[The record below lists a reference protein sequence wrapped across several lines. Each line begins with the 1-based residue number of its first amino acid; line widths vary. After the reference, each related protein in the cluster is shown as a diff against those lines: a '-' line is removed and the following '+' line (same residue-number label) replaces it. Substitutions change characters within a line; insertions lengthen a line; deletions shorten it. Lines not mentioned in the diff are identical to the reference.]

1 MAGSIQNIV
10 ATPLHAVAESN
21 IALAHINFDFS
32 LVKVEAPAELQP
44 VGRQLSQA
52 RRQSAE
58 DGSFHI
64 LARRLGVL
72 FDDVLPE
79 VPALLEAYGTRASEI
94 AQETSRNLQQPRDIV
109 NGFFGTHLGIDGTT
123 IWASATSGKSAL
135 RIHLLACFLARI
147 WTHQEATAA
156 WNDLVTHRQ
165 ASIRRQS
172 QPSEIVD
179 NYLAQSAAAHEI
191 DEALLASWD
200 ASARA
205 WLQIADQARKTQQIQ
220 VQLIVNNLSVAVKN
234 QADSDHEPSPRKGSY
249 DSVLYN
255 FNRAL
260 TTLERLIK
268 GEPQR
273 ITDGGIMLGL
283 TSWHLYPDLV
293 VLASTTKEIS
303 QKDQLI
309 REGGIVTISIA
320 RQAGPRADG
329 VYWSLPLASLRY
341 YGTVRRERSTMHDSR
356 ISVEQLQALALGA
369 SLGSYEGAVPAAK
382 FIGSLWKLF
391 HPIYQLAMCQI
402 ADKPLELPEDLSRY
416 DVVDII
422 MDDRESL
429 GGVMKLLQLIFPLKD
444 GIEMLLSDDSE
455 DRQLAMQLMRYG
467 TNYGSSWI
475 GNTANSIS
483 AFSSLTKLQS
493 LLGVVRYP
501 GARISILRTLCSK
514 YQLNPAEYVIRF
526 RTRHNSW
533 AYSPIIPEHPMVV
546 HGGMKR
552 KRDEYES
559 SDADVIGCIEVPP
572 GEDWVCIATLAT
584 SRGHAVQTT
593 APGTFED
600 IFAELMEDNPQTRES
615 VLFDFTFGDHNL
627 AAVYRRRTSQS
638 SSRNETFSSSV
649 PLSMVQ
655 DLLDRYLLRP
665 EKVVR
670 CILDQ
675 FGLTQALH
683 ENSLLALGRVIHYYK
698 CYLPQATVSMSV
710 IKTPMTSW
718 KWVPSL
724 LHGLDLSASLAAQQA
739 REGSVSGSVYLNSLS
754 RQHAFA
760 AILQFESGT
769 ISLDTADLAS
779 VFAISSG
786 NSLFIAEQLL
796 HDPTP
801 PGRIA
806 SYAVSHVIGN
816 VGKPGIALLVSPP
829 ELEMREHS
837 LERWRLVNH
846 HPFDGNPVGGKFD
859 GTSLHLSFT
868 GWDGPVTLDST
879 SYRTMEAY
887 YLQTTVS
894 VNDGGEW
901 VGDVDILKGLSD
913 VRFSVYPFSE
923 GSCDHDPTFRAAAA
937 EMVSIDCWEEILDP
951 PDGVLVLRS
960 TPVTPAGSGNWQ
972 WMVRLAAISMA
983 SSKKYRCFCL
993 PLDQNICWTCVVGY
1007 LGVDGE
1013 KKLVVY

>member
-10 ATPLHAVAESN
+10 ATSTTC
-21 IALAHINFDFS
+21 F
-32 LVKVEAPAELQP
+32 EAPAELQP

-123 IWASATSGKSAL
+123 IWASATSGKSVL
-135 RIHLLACFLARI
+135 RIHLLACFLTRI
-147 WTHQEATAA
+147 WSHQEATAA
-156 WNDLVTHRQ
+156 WNDLVTQRQ
-165 ASIRRQS
+165 AIIRKQAHS
-172 QPSEIVD
+172 SEIVD
-179 NYLAQSAAAHEI
+179 NYLAQLAAAHEI

-200 ASARA
+200 AGARG

-234 QADSDHEPSPRKGSY
+234 QADSDHELSPRKSSSS
-249 DSVLYN
+249 SVLYN

-309 REGGIVTISIA
+309 KEGGIVTISIA

-391 HPIYQLAMCQI
+391 HHIYQLPMCQI
-402 ADKPLELPEDLSRY
+402 AEKPLELPEELSRY

-429 GGVMKLLQLIFPLKD
+429 RGVMKLLQLIFPLKD

-455 DRQLAMQLMRYG
+455 ERQLAMQLMRYG

-483 AFSSLTKLQS
+483 SFFSLTTLQS
-493 LLGVVRYP
+493 LLGIVRYP

-584 SRGHAVQTT
+584 SRGHAVRTT

-600 IFAELMEDNPQTRES
+600 IFAELMEDHPQNRES
-615 VLFDFTFGDHNL
+615 VLFDFAFGDHNL

-649 PLSMVQ
+649 PLSM
-655 DLLDRYLLRP
+655 
-665 EKVVR
+665 
-670 CILDQ
+670 

-710 IKTPMTSW
+710 IKAPMTSW

-739 REGSVSGSVYLNSLS
+739 REGLVP
-754 RQHAFA
+754 

-769 ISLDTADLAS
+769 ISLDTANLAS

-786 NSLFIAEQLL
+786 NSLFIAEELL

-801 PGRIA
+801 PGKIA

-846 HPFDGNPVGGKFD
+846 HPFDGNPD
-859 GTSLHLSFT
+859 G
-868 GWDGPVTLDST
+868 DGPVTLDST
-879 SYRTMEAY
+879 SCRTMEAY

-923 GSCDHDPTFRAAAA
+923 RSCDHDPTFRAAAA

-951 PDGVLVLRS
+951 PDGVLVLHS
-960 TPVTPAGSGNWQ
+960 TPVTPDGSGNWQ

-993 PLDQNICWTCVVGY
+993 PLDRNICWTCVVSY
-1007 LGVDGE
+1007 LGVEGE